1 MQVVAV
7 AESFLPHGVIQV
19 QIQELLE
26 QVDWAVGVMQAM
38 DLVVDQELQAHQIL
52 VAAVVGEVT

>member
-7 AESFLPHGVIQV
+7 AESFQLRTVIQV

-26 QVDWAVGVMQAM
+26 QVDWAVGVMLAM

-52 VAAVVGEVT
+52 AAVAVVEVM

>member
-7 AESFLPHGVIQV
+7 AESFRLRTVIQV

-26 QVDWAVGVMQAM
+26 QVDWAVGVMLAM

-52 VAAVVGEVT
+52 AAVAVVEVM

>member
-7 AESFLPHGVIQV
+7 AESFRLRTVIQV

-52 VAAVVGEVT
+52 AAAVAVQVI

>member
-1 MQVVAV
+1 MQVVA
-7 AESFLPHGVIQV
+7 APESFQLRTVIQV

-52 VAAVVGEVT
+52 AAVVAVQVI

>member
-1 MQVVAV
+1 MQVVVV

-19 QIQELLE
+19 QIQVLLE
-26 QVDWAVGVMQAM
+26 QVDWAVVVMQAM

-52 VAAVVGEVT
+52 VAVAVVEVM

>member
-52 VAAVVGEVT
+52 AAVVAVQVI

>member
-38 DLVVDQELQAHQIL
+38 DQVVDLELRAHQIL
-52 VAAVVGEVT
+52 VAVVVGEVS

>member
-7 AESFLPHGVIQV
+7 AESFRLRTVIQV

-52 VAAVVGEVT
+52 AAVAVVEVM

>member
-1 MQVVAV
+1 MQVVAA
-7 AESFLPHGVIQV
+7 AESFQLRTVIQV

-26 QVDWAVGVMQAM
+26 QVDWAVGVMLAM

-52 VAAVVGEVT
+52 AAVVAVQVI

>member
-7 AESFLPHGVIQV
+7 AESFRLRTVIQV

-26 QVDWAVGVMQAM
+26 QVDWAVGVMLAM

-52 VAAVVGEVT
+52 AAVVAVQVI

>member
-1 MQVVAV
+1 MQVVAE
-7 AESFLPHGVIQV
+7 AESFQLRTVIQV

-26 QVDWAVGVMQAM
+26 QVDWAVGVMLAM

-52 VAAVVGEVT
+52 AAVAVVEVM